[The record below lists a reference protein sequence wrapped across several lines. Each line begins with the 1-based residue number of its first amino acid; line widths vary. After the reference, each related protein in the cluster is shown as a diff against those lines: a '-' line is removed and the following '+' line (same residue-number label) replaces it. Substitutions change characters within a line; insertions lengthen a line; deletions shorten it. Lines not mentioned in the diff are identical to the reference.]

1 MHRWTCVPCGGV
13 GMGLT
18 DLSVQLGPL
27 TLKNPVMLASG
38 TASYGEEISRVYP
51 LSRLGA
57 LVTKSITLK
66 PRQGNPPY
74 RVTET
79 ASGMLN
85 SIGLQNVGVEAFCKT
100 KLPFLRKA
108 KATVIVNIAAKRI
121 EDYATLAARL
131 SGEKGI
137 AGIELNVSCPNVK
150 EGGLEFGTNPK
161 CIAEI
166 ARGVRRET
174 RLPMITKLSPNVTDI
189 VAMAKA
195 AMDGGSDAVSLVNT
209 FLAMAV
215 DVRRKR
221 PILATVTGG
230 LSGPAIKPVALRM
243 VWEIYSKLKCPII
256 GIGGIMTAEDALS
269 FMMVGAS
276 AIQVGTASYVNPTA
290 PLEILEGLKAYA
302 KEEKLRRLEECVGSL
317 HV

>member
-1 MHRWTCVPCGGV
+1 
-13 GMGLT
+13 MGLT